1 MSTVDGV
8 AAVENFWAR
17 VWQSPQDPEAIE
29 ELVADDFV
37 IVNAGTEIRGRAEFK
52 AWVRSFLEVIHDLE
66 FHVVETFQNHD
77 GTRVCSLWELTG
89 RNNGVASTEP
99 DGQEIHMT
107 GTAVWDVHPDGTLL
121 RNRVERNAFEL
132 YQRLTAR

>member
-1 MSTVDGV
+1 MSIVDGV

-17 VWQSPQDPEAIE
+17 VWQARAPEAVD
-29 ELVADDFV
+29 ELVHEDFV
-37 IVNAGTEIRGRAEFK
+37 IVNAGSEIRGRAAFK
-52 AWVRSFLEVIHDLE
+52 TWVEGFLDAVHDLE
-66 FHVVETFQNHD
+66 FTVVETFQNSD

-89 RNNGVASTEP
+89 RNNGIVGLEP
-99 DGQEIHMT
+99 DGRPVHLT

-132 YQRLTAR
+132 HQRLANS